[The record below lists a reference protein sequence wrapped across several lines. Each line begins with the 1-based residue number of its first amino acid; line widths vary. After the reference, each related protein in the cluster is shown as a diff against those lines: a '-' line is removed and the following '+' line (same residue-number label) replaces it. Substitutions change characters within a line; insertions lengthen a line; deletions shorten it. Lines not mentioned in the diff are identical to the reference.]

1 MSTEHPAASELLA
14 NATAATVAAV
24 SSTAKANIA
33 VRVTEAPA
41 SALAIDPIINHV
53 GDGIFLQ
60 AKTAQIFAGICVWMA
75 LFITCQQVS
84 DFVVLLSPYVG
95 YRTWGGKKNKNF
107 LAFAFILGS
116 FCKLTT
122 NYYVTG

>member
-14 NATAATVAAV
+14 NVTATTAAAVV

-33 VRVTEAPA
+33 VRMTEAPA

-60 AKTAQIFAGICVWMA
+60 TKTAQIFAGICVWMA
-75 LFITCQQVS
+75 LFITCQQI
-84 DFVVLLSPYVG
+84 G
-95 YRTWGGKKNKNF
+95 
-107 LAFAFILGS
+107 
-116 FCKLTT
+116 
-122 NYYVTG
+122 

>member
-14 NATAATVAAV
+14 NATAASTAAGAGL
-24 SSTAKANIA
+24 STAKANIL
-33 VRVTEAPA
+33 VRLTDAPA
-41 SALAIDPIINHV
+41 AALAIDPIINHV

-84 DFVVLLSPYVG
+84 SYATLLKLLNEPYRS
-95 YRTWGGKKNKNF
+95 YT
-107 LAFAFILGS
+107 S
-116 FCKLTT
+116 KLVPQAM
-122 NYYVTG
+122 NCE

>member
-24 SSTAKANIA
+24 SGSTAKANIA
-33 VRVTEAPA
+33 VRVTEAAPA
-41 SALAIDPIINHV
+41 AALAIDPIINHV

-84 DFVVLLSPYVG
+84 LRLLLASSIFYLVLYFWSFVLKEL
-95 YRTWGGKKNKNF
+95 
-107 LAFAFILGS
+107 
-116 FCKLTT
+116 
-122 NYYVTG
+122 